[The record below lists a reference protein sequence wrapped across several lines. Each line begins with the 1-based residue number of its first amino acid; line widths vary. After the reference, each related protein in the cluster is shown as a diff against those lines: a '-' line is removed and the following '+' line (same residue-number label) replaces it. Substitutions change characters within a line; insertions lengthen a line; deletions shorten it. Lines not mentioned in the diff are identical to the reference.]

1 MAINLRAAWVIW
13 ATMSYSV
20 MENPISKQQK
30 RLIIMIMI
38 IIVSNSCAGA
48 RAGEMAQ

>member
-20 MENPISKQQK
+20 MEDPVSKQQK
-30 RLIIMIMI
+30 RLIIIIM

>member
-20 MENPISKQQK
+20 MEDPVSKQQK
-30 RLIIMIMI
+30 RLIII
-38 IIVSNSCAGA
+38 IIISNSCAGA